1 MVQSATRG
9 EKPAHQIML
18 DELFEPRQSEILLFI
33 QTEKMSCRSG
43 YLQLPVTSLRLSS
56 SLINEHTIKENMMK
70 NKKTLL
76 ALVALSAALTTN
88 TQAQGRGQGRGPD
101 GGFGGPQGGP
111 PVFAAL
117 DTNQDGEL
125 SASEIK
131 NAVAVLKKL
140 DSDGNGKLTMD
151 EIRPRRGKGGP
162 ERGDS
167 RQNEGRR
174 GGQAGGGK
182 QMADRLMQADANGDN
197 KISKDELPERM
208 ERLMGVLD
216 ANKDGYITREEAEK
230 AGQGLRNR
238 GGQEQRRGQ
247 GQGRGQRQRSRPG
260 RQ

>member
-1 MVQSATRG
+1 M
-9 EKPAHQIML
+9 E
-18 DELFEPRQSEILLFI
+18 
-33 QTEKMSCRSG
+33 
-43 YLQLPVTSLRLSS
+43 YLQPTVTSLQLSS
-56 SLINEHTIKENMMK
+56 SLINEQTIKEIIMK
-70 NKKTLL
+70 NKKILL
-76 ALVALSAALTTN
+76 ALVALSAAITIN
-88 TQAQGRGQGRGPD
+88 TQAQAQGRGQGRGPER
-101 GGFGGPQGGP
+101 GPGGPQGWP

-117 DTNQDGEL
+117 DINQDGEL

-131 NAVAVLKKL
+131 NAAAVLKKL
-140 DSDGNGKLTMD
+140 DSDGDGNLTID

-174 GGQAGGGK
+174 QGQAGGGK

-208 ERLMGVLD
+208 QRLMGVLD